1 MATIK
6 KVKKIKRFNYFNLSL
21 VVFLFSISMFV
32 ASNLFLRSYQTTLSF
47 KTQNTIA
54 MVNRLSAENEALEV
68 EIAQLSN
75 YDRII
80 ALAKEEGL
88 TLVQGNVISI
98 KDGE

>member
-6 KVKKIKRFNYFNLSL
+6 KVKKIKRINYFNCSL
-21 VVFLFSISMFV
+21 VVFLISISLFV

-54 MVNRLSAENEALEV
+54 LVNRLGAENEALEV
-68 EIAQLSN
+68 EIARLSN

-88 TLVQGNVISI
+88 TLVQGNVVSI

>member
-6 KVKKIKRFNYFNLSL
+6 KVRKIRRINYFKISMA
-21 VVFLFSISMFV
+21 VFLFAIISFV
-32 ASNLFLRSYQTTLSF
+32 MSNLFLRSYQTTLSL
-47 KTQNTIA
+47 KTQKTIA
-54 MVNRLSAENEALEV
+54 QVNRLSAENEALEV

-80 ALAKEEGL
+80 AFAKEEGL